1 MSKALNSTFIKQ
13 LIDTDFL
20 FSKTLSNKENVNSIN
35 LTLNLDNKNIFH
47 MLDIF
52 RINSSLKQFIRI
64 LQLLKVNKNF
74 CINIWCTNKFILG
87 LIDKFVVDFSLTNYV
102 VASSTFPKINPKDKL
117 ITNKNKK
124 GRSSDRKIHFLFI
137 LGNPWTQK
145 FDTLI
150 NTRILQ
156 SNIFLIN
163 KLNFNSEKQ
172 NFGVYKI
179 QNDLSDYKKLIVLL
193 VIIYNILNNK

>member
-1 MSKALNSTFIKQ
+1 MNKALNSTFIKQ
-13 LIDTDFL
+13 LIDSDFL
-20 FSKTLSNKENVNSIN
+20 FSKSFSKKENLNSVDITIN
-35 LTLNLDNKNIFH
+35 LEKKNQFH
-47 MLDIF
+47 ILDIF
-52 RINSSLKQFIRI
+52 RLNSSLKQFIRI

-87 LIDKFVVDFSLTNYV
+87 LIDKFVVDFSLSKFV
-102 VASSTFPKINPKDKL
+102 LASNTFPKIN
-117 ITNKNKK
+117 
-124 GRSSDRKIHFLFI
+124 SSDKKINFLFI

-145 FDTLI
+145 SDKLI

-156 SNIFLIN
+156 SNIFLVN
-163 KLNFNSEKQ
+163 KLNFNAEKQ

-193 VIIYNILNNK
+193 VIIYNTLNNK